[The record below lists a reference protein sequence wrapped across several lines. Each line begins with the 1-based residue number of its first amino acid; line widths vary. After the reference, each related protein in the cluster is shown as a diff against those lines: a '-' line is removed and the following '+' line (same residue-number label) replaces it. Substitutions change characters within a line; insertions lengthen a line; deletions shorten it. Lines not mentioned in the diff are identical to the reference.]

1 MTTRYMTGVLF
12 AILAGFLVVVS
23 QAFSPTVLGWVAF
36 AFSIGLIV
44 FAALAQLDRT
54 RGAVQRVLDGVTVVL
69 AALMLGFSVSASGA
83 EVIWLTFAFAVAIVA
98 VAFTGLTLNEI
109 VHWRGVRELSNLR
122 WLPARGS
129 VAPARQEARVA

>member
-1 MTTRYMTGVLF
+1 MSTRYMTGVLF

-44 FAALAQLDRT
+44 FAALAQLDRS

-109 VHWRGVRELSNLR
+109 VHWRGARELSNLR
-122 WLPARGS
+122 WLPSRRS
-129 VAPARQEARVA
+129 IAPARQEARVA